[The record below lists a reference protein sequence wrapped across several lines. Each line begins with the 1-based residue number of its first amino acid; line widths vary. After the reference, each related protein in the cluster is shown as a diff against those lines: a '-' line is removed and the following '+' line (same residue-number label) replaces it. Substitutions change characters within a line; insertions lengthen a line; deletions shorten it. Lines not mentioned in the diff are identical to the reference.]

1 MVWLAESAGTHAR
14 RNRELPNMANET
26 VKPKRVV
33 KRLTTAEKRDKAIA
47 EIGDQLNKAGSAI
60 VRAAEGMVA
69 CGRRGDA
76 KRCLDLWGE
85 IIELATPEPDEPLD
99 AAITP

>member
-1 MVWLAESAGTHAR
+1 
-14 RNRELPNMANET
+14 MANEP

-33 KRLTTAEKRDKAIA
+33 KRLTAAEKRDKAIA

-85 IIELATPEPDEPLD
+85 IIELASPDGEDETPRHVPD
-99 AAITP
+99 